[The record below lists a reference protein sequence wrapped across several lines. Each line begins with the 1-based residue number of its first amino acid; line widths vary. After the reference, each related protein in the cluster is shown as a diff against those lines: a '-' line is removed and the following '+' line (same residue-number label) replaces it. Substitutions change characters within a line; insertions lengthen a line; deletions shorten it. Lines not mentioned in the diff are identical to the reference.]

1 MARHKHRRQR
11 IEHMR
16 QKARRRR
23 RPHNGDKPLQNF
35 SKNREGLEL

>member
-1 MARHKHRRQR
+1 MSRHKHRRQM

-23 RPHNGDKPLQNF
+23 RPHNGERTLQNYR
-35 SKNREGLEL
+35 REDEE